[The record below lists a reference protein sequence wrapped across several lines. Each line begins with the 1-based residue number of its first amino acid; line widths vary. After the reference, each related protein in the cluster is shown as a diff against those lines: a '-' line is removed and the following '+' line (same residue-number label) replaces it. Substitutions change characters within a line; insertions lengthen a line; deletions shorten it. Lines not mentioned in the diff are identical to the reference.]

1 MVRDNRGGYRPIFAG
16 PGECA
21 WLTGHRMGG
30 FTSSSCHLRRD
41 FHHEAMEAMQDI

>member
-16 PGECA
+16 PGEYA
-21 WLTGHRMGG
+21 WLTGHRMV
-30 FTSSSCHLRRD
+30 FTWSCHLRRD